1 MKNAMKSYLV
11 FTSRLYRLVMY
22 MLLPGVCG
30 GICLWACGSGGSRA
44 GRGVLMA
51 AALLLPMVE
60 TVSDSWLF
68 AGVQNLSYTNLE
80 YLKSSGRGGAVM
92 RQALT
97 VDVVRKLVSSAVIL
111 GLAYAII
118 GLWELLSGEIKEGLW
133 AGAVESAFGFWG
145 AGSGT
150 GGVLWCM
157 VMCSFFFSMLGT
169 FLSRYGNMIWINLMV
184 GYGVVAL
191 EIAGQFLPGLSVH
204 LYGYGG
210 IFGLLG
216 LCVGALAVRTAMAR
230 MERSYY
236 DQRPFGRGGPGMGE
250 EESGM

>member
-97 VDVVRKLVSSAVIL
+97 VDVLRKLVSSAVIL

-133 AGAVESAFGFWG
+133 AGAVEGAFGFWG

-150 GGVLWCM
+150 RALSIDQELFIKRVL
-157 VMCSFFFSMLGT
+157 VDS
-169 FLSRYGNMIWINLMV
+169 
-184 GYGVVAL
+184 
-191 EIAGQFLPGLSVH
+191 
-204 LYGYGG
+204 
-210 IFGLLG
+210 
-216 LCVGALAVRTAMAR
+216 GARVQIPFPAVYAVC
-230 MERSYY
+230 
-236 DQRPFGRGGPGMGE
+236 DGMG
-250 EESGM
+250 GLVCQIRYIL